1 MPNTPIVGKQD
12 FQDSNHKLI
21 LSIDPDS
28 SFVQITMKTPSG
40 VQVMQLTNTGSLT
53 LMDAARMDGLLGE
66 IFLGGNN
73 KTGKIALMNG
83 GKQNVIFL
91 DAAGGDIVVGG
102 SGQDG
107 DIILQDKTGKAKM
120 RLVGSHG
127 HAWLG
132 GNGTHG
138 LFTLFPP
145 GVENV
150 TDTAKATVF
159 LDGNVGDVVA
169 GGSGQ
174 DGDIFLRDGAGKVK
188 MHLGGQNGDVL
199 LQDSAG
205 NIKMHLVGSHGH
217 AWLGGSGTSGL
228 LTLFPATAAN
238 VTDTAKASIFLD
250 GNTGDI
256 VLQNADC
263 AEDFDLAD
271 VELPEPGAIMVI
283 DDQGKLRQSC
293 QPYDRTVV
301 GVLSGAGEY
310 RPGIV
315 LDRRPSD
322 NPRAALTMVGKVYC
336 KVDASY
342 NPIGVGDLLTTSATP
357 GHAMKAADPQQAF
370 GAVIGKALR
379 AHHEGP
385 GLIPI
390 LAALQ

>member
-1 MPNTPIVGKQD
+1 MPNNPIVGKQD

-28 SFVQITMKTPSG
+28 SFVQITMKMPTG
-40 VQVMQLTNTGSLT
+40 GQIMELTNTGSLT
-53 LMDAARMDGLLGE
+53 LMDSARMDGLLGE
-66 IFLGGNN
+66 IFLGGSN

-83 GKQNVIFL
+83 KKQNVIFL
-91 DAAGGDIVVGG
+91 DAAGGDVVVGG

-107 DIILQDKTGKAKM
+107 DIVLQDKTGKVKM

-132 GNGTHG
+132 GNGTPG
-138 LFTLFPP
+138 LLTLFPP

-150 TDTAKATVF
+150 TDTTTAT
-159 LDGNVGDVVA
+159 
-169 GGSGQ
+169 
-174 DGDIFLRDGAGKVK
+174 
-188 MHLGGQNGDVL
+188 
-199 LQDSAG
+199 
-205 NIKMHLVGSHGH
+205 
-217 AWLGGSGTSGL
+217 
-228 LTLFPATAAN
+228 
-238 VTDTAKASIFLD
+238 IFLD
-250 GNTGDI
+250 GGTGDI

-263 AEDFDLAD
+263 AEDFDIAD
-271 VELPEPGAIMVI
+271 AESPEPGAIMVI
-283 DDQGKLRQSC
+283 DDQGKLRQSR

-301 GVLSGAGEY
+301 GVLSGAGEC
-310 RPGIV
+310 RPGII

-322 NPRAALTMVGKVYC
+322 NPRAALAMVGKVYC
-336 KVDASY
+336 KVDATY
-342 NPIGVGDLLTTSATP
+342 NPISVGDLLTTSATP

-379 AHHEGP
+379 PHREGP